1 MVVKQMDDWSTL
13 IGELEYNT
21 PEKGWIIREELN
33 ISEAF
38 EIQKLEAHF
47 ILVLE
52 GVLRMENEHQ
62 QILHYFRKNSVI
74 YQSPYELRVQNK
86 LRLVAETP
94 AQIVLLHREF
104 FLNYAA
110 NKASYSEKLMR
121 AIMDNSASF
130 MFELMKNDLNSEGR
144 LAYSLQ
150 QLCQSLEL
158 EVKNEFYLLPD
169 YVNKNKLAL
178 YSNISR
184 KSLYKYLQNLERKG
198 QIKMKDNQ
206 IFVRISRFTNSE
218 NVDWL

>member
-1 MVVKQMDDWSTL
+1 MDDWSTL

-62 QILHYFRKNSVI
+62 QLLHYFRKNSVI

-86 LRLVAETP
+86 LKLVAETP

-158 EVKNEFYLLPD
+158 EVNNEFYLLPD

-206 IFVRISRFTNSE
+206 ILVRISRFTNSE

>member
-13 IGELEYNT
+13 IGELEQNT
-21 PEKGWIIREELN
+21 PEKFWIIREELN

-206 IFVRISRFTNSE
+206 ILVRISRFTNSE

>member
-1 MVVKQMDDWSTL
+1 MDDWSTL
-13 IGELEYNT
+13 IGELEQNT
-21 PEKGWIIREELN
+21 PEKFWIIREELN
-33 ISEAF
+33 ISEVF

-198 QIKMKDNQ
+198 QIKMKDN
-206 IFVRISRFTNSE
+206 
-218 NVDWL
+218 

>member
-13 IGELEYNT
+13 IGELEQNT
-21 PEKGWIIREELN
+21 PEKFWIIREELN
-33 ISEAF
+33 ISEVF

-198 QIKMKDNQ
+198 QIKMKDN
-206 IFVRISRFTNSE
+206 
-218 NVDWL
+218 

>member
-13 IGELEYNT
+13 IGELEQNT
-21 PEKGWIIREELN
+21 PEKFWIIREELN

-86 LRLVAETP
+86 LKLVAETP

-158 EVKNEFYLLPD
+158 EVNNEFYLLPD

-206 IFVRISRFTNSE
+206 ILVRISRFTNSE

>member
-86 LRLVAETP
+86 LKLVAETP

-206 IFVRISRFTNSE
+206 ILVRISRFTNSE

>member
-86 LRLVAETP
+86 LKLVAETP

-198 QIKMKDNQ
+198 QIKMSGNQ
-206 IFVRISRFTNSE
+206 ILVRISRFTNSE

>member
-1 MVVKQMDDWSTL
+1 MDDWSTL

>member
-62 QILHYFRKNSVI
+62 QLLHYFRKNSVI

-86 LRLVAETP
+86 LKLVAETP

-158 EVKNEFYLLPD
+158 EVNNEFYLLPD

-206 IFVRISRFTNSE
+206 ILVRISRFTNSE

>member
-13 IGELEYNT
+13 IGELEHNT
-21 PEKGWIIREELN
+21 PEKVWIVREELN
-33 ISEAF
+33 ISEVF

-62 QILHYFRKNSVI
+62 QILHYFRENNVI

-94 AQIVLLHREF
+94 AHIVLLHREF
-104 FLNYAA
+104 FLNYATNQPA
-110 NKASYSEKLMR
+110 YSEKLVR
-121 AIMDNSASF
+121 AIMDNAASF
-130 MFELMKNDLNSEGR
+130 MFELMKNDLKSEDR

-158 EVKNEFYLLPD
+158 EVKMSFIYCLIILIRINWRFI
-169 YVNKNKLAL
+169 V
-178 YSNISR
+178 
-184 KSLYKYLQNLERKG
+184 
-198 QIKMKDNQ
+198 
-206 IFVRISRFTNSE
+206 IFRGKVYTNTFKI
-218 NVDWL
+218 

>member
-206 IFVRISRFTNSE
+206 ILVRISRFTNSE

>member
-1 MVVKQMDDWSTL
+1 MDDWSTL
-13 IGELEYNT
+13 IGELEQNT
-21 PEKGWIIREELN
+21 PEKFWIIREELN
-33 ISEAF
+33 ISEVF

-158 EVKNEFYLLPD
+158 EVNNEFYLLPD

-206 IFVRISRFTNSE
+206 ILVRISRFTNSE

>member
-13 IGELEYNT
+13 IGELEQNT
-21 PEKGWIIREELN
+21 PEKFWIIREELN
-33 ISEAF
+33 ISEVF

-94 AQIVLLHREF
+94 AQIVLLYREF

-206 IFVRISRFTNSE
+206 ILVRISRFTNSE

>member
-1 MVVKQMDDWSTL
+1 MDDWSTL
-13 IGELEYNT
+13 IGELEQNT
-21 PEKGWIIREELN
+21 PEKFWIIREELN
-33 ISEAF
+33 ISEVF

-94 AQIVLLHREF
+94 AQIVLLYREF

-206 IFVRISRFTNSE
+206 ILVRISRFTNSE

>member
-13 IGELEYNT
+13 IGELEQNT
-21 PEKGWIIREELN
+21 PEKFWIIREELN

-86 LRLVAETP
+86 LKLVAETP

-206 IFVRISRFTNSE
+206 ILVRISRFTNSE

>member
-1 MVVKQMDDWSTL
+1 MDDWSTL

-206 IFVRISRFTNSE
+206 ILVRISRFTNSE

>member
-1 MVVKQMDDWSTL
+1 MDDWSTL
-13 IGELEYNT
+13 IGELEQNT
-21 PEKGWIIREELN
+21 PEKFWIIREELN

-86 LRLVAETP
+86 LKLVAETP

-158 EVKNEFYLLPD
+158 EVNNEFYLLPD

-206 IFVRISRFTNSE
+206 ILVRISRFTNSE

>member
-1 MVVKQMDDWSTL
+1 MDDWSTL
-13 IGELEYNT
+13 IGELEQNT
-21 PEKGWIIREELN
+21 PEKFWIIREELN

-206 IFVRISRFTNSE
+206 ILVRISRFTNSE

>member
-13 IGELEYNT
+13 IGELEQNT
-21 PEKGWIIREELN
+21 PEKFWIIREELN
-33 ISEAF
+33 ISEVF

-158 EVKNEFYLLPD
+158 EVNNEFYLLPD

-206 IFVRISRFTNSE
+206 ILVRISRFTNSE

>member
-13 IGELEYNT
+13 IGELEQNT
-21 PEKGWIIREELN
+21 PEKFWIIREELN

-86 LRLVAETP
+86 LKLVAETP

-198 QIKMKDNQ
+198 QIKMSGNQ
-206 IFVRISRFTNSE
+206 ILVRISRFTNSE

>member
-1 MVVKQMDDWSTL
+1 MDDWSTL

-86 LRLVAETP
+86 LKLVAETP

-206 IFVRISRFTNSE
+206 ILVRISRFTNSE

>member
-1 MVVKQMDDWSTL
+1 MDDWSTL
-13 IGELEYNT
+13 IGELEQNT
-21 PEKGWIIREELN
+21 PEKFWIIREELN

-86 LRLVAETP
+86 LKLVAETP

-198 QIKMKDNQ
+198 QIKMSGNQ
-206 IFVRISRFTNSE
+206 ILVRISRFTNSE

>member
-13 IGELEYNT
+13 IGELEHNT
-21 PEKGWIIREELN
+21 PEKVWIVREELN
-33 ISEAF
+33 ISEVF

-62 QILHYFRKNSVI
+62 QILHYFRENNVI

-94 AQIVLLHREF
+94 AHIVLLHREF
-104 FLNYAA
+104 FLNYATNQPA
-110 NKASYSEKLMR
+110 YSEKLVR
-121 AIMDNSASF
+121 AIMDNAASF
-130 MFELMKNDLNSEGR
+130 MFELMKNDLKSEDR

-158 EVKNEFYLLPD
+158 EVKNEFYLLPH
-169 YVNKNKLAL
+169 YINKNKLAL
-178 YSNISR
+178 YSDISR

-198 QIKMKDNQ
+198 QIKMNGNQ
-206 IFVRISRFTNSE
+206 ILVRISRFTNSE
-218 NVDWL
+218 NVNWL

>member
-1 MVVKQMDDWSTL
+1 MDDWSTL
-13 IGELEYNT
+13 IGELEQNT
-21 PEKGWIIREELN
+21 PEKFWIIREELN

-86 LRLVAETP
+86 LKLVAETP

-206 IFVRISRFTNSE
+206 ILVRISRFTNSE

>member
-13 IGELEYNT
+13 IGELEHNT
-21 PEKGWIIREELN
+21 PEKVWIVREELN
-33 ISEAF
+33 ISEVF

-62 QILHYFRKNSVI
+62 QILHYFRENNVI

-94 AQIVLLHREF
+94 AHIVLLHREF
-104 FLNYAA
+104 FFNYATNQPA
-110 NKASYSEKLMR
+110 YSEKLVR
-121 AIMDNSASF
+121 AIMDNAASF
-130 MFELMKNDLNSEGR
+130 MFELMKNDLKSEDR

-158 EVKNEFYLLPD
+158 EVKMSFIYCLIILIRINWRFI
-169 YVNKNKLAL
+169 V
-178 YSNISR
+178 
-184 KSLYKYLQNLERKG
+184 
-198 QIKMKDNQ
+198 
-206 IFVRISRFTNSE
+206 IFRGKVYTNTFKI
-218 NVDWL
+218 

>member
-1 MVVKQMDDWSTL
+1 MDDWSTL

-86 LRLVAETP
+86 LKLVAETP

-198 QIKMKDNQ
+198 QIKMSGNQ
-206 IFVRISRFTNSE
+206 ILVRISRFTNSE